1 MFTSMSLDYSKFYN
15 LTDPLATRPLRLSDE
30 GYSEWLTREQAWML
44 FRGNL
49 ELGHPLRLGAY
60 QGGQATDFLWAGLV
74 HIICISSRVVELLTE
89 HRITGWATYPVEVYG
104 REGEPLPGYHG
115 FSVTGPE
122 CKRDRSRSQIIEKP
136 PPSPRGQSYQVYKGL
151 YFDESQWDGSD
162 IFLVRPFGGIVV
174 TEKVYKLFKR
184 NRVSNVRLIPLPKV
198 EIDVI
203 LDEYEG

>member
-1 MFTSMSLDYSKFYN
+1 MTSEQAWKLFRGKFK
-15 LTDPLATRPLRLSDE
+15 PEHPLRLS
-30 GYSEWLTREQAWML
+30 
-44 FRGNL
+44 
-49 ELGHPLRLGAY
+49 AY
-60 QGGQATDFLWAGLV
+60 QGGQATDFLWTAFPPLV
-74 HIICISSRVVELLTE
+74 CISSRVVELLTE